1 MLKDIVDG
9 IWSVSL
15 KVLTI
20 LTKIS
25 ILMKERKKKAVLT
38 LSGNCYMTWFTNM
51 FNLITHKTLI
61 RSARLI
67 INTQLTKYLACNLKK
82 KYRVINYL

>member
-1 MLKDIVDG
+1 MLKEIVDG

-25 ILMKERKKKAVLT
+25 ILMKEKKK
-38 LSGNCYMTWFTNM
+38 SS
-51 FNLITHKTLI
+51 FNII
-61 RSARLI
+61 R
-67 INTQLTKYLACNLKK
+67 QLLHDMAYTY
-82 KYRVINYL
+82 V

>member
-9 IWSVSL
+9 IWSVIKSTYNSN
-15 KVLTI
+15 KDI
-20 LTKIS
+20 DID
-25 ILMKERKKKAVLT
+25 EREKKKAVLT